1 MCTILCTILCTSFGV
16 YFHRSDLRVLFWQ
29 IFSNIAPFDL
39 GVNDMLNSELEKNAV
54 LKRFRKEKE
63 ELIVHGKET

>member
-1 MCTILCTILCTSFGV
+1 
-16 YFHRSDLRVLFWQ
+16 LRVLFWQ